1 MPTVRNPRHGRIWFL
16 TSDLLEKHYKFFLKC
31 NKNWLHYMEEDYDL
45 LFNYII
51 AENKISIKWLKW
63 QGFIF
68 SKQNKLVKNVKIM
81 YFYKRL
87 HNVTKYGTQPIL
99 DEIGPSWTTKLI

>member
-1 MPTVRNPRHGRIWFL
+1 
-16 TSDLLEKHYKFFLKC
+16 
-31 NKNWLHYMEEDYDL
+31 MEEDYDL

-81 YFYKRL
+81 YFYKTL